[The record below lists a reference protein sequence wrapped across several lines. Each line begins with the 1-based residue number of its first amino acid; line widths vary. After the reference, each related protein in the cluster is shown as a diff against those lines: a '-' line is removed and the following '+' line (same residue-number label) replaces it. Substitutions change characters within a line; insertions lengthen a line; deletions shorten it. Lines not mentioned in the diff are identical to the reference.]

1 MFFVEPLYTVR
12 IARIISRA
20 NGYDIATKQ
29 YRIFLEGYWVKA
41 IIMAGGEGS
50 RLRPLTCDCPK
61 PMVRFLDKPILEY
74 ALLHL
79 KAHGV
84 KEVGVTLGY
93 LPDRIKDAF
102 GDGESLG
109 LSLRYYTERQ
119 PLGTAGG
126 VKQAQ
131 DMLTET
137 FCVLSGDGITDID
150 LSRPCAVLLRHRY
163 LLRNRGGHRCTE
175 GPQARRC

>member
-1 MFFVEPLYTVR
+1 M
-12 IARIISRA
+12 
-20 NGYDIATKQ
+20 
-29 YRIFLEGYWVKA
+29 KA

-84 KEVGVTLGY
+84 TDVGITLGY

-109 LSLRYYTERQ
+109 ISLRYYTERQ

-150 LSRPCAVLLRHRY
+150 LSQALAWHKERGALATLVLKHVENPLEYGVVVAGADGRVRSFHEKPDWGEE
-163 LLRNRGGHRCTE
+163 LSDTE
-175 GPQARRC
+175 NTGI